1 MAFMNQ
7 EKKKALAPNI
17 KKVLKKYNIKG
28 TIAVKHYSSL
38 VVNIKSGDLDFITNI
53 NANTPQHKKDMYG
66 EVKDYIQ
73 VHSPD
78 RFTGDCKKFI
88 TELKEAMN
96 GFGHNS
102 EDLRNFDKSDYM
114 TDYYHVGWYN
124 NINIGQ
130 WNKPYQLNITEEI

>member
-7 EKKKALAPNI
+7 EMKKALAPQI

-28 TIAVKHYSSL
+28 TIGVRHHSSL

-53 NANTPQHKKDMYG
+53 NDNRPQHKKDMYG

-73 VHSPD
+73 AHNPD
-78 RFTGDCKKFI
+78 SFTGDCKKFL

-96 GFGHNS
+96 GCEEFQ
-102 EDLRNFDKSDYM
+102 NFDKSDYY
-114 TDYYHVGWYN
+114 TDYFHVGWYN
-124 NINIGQ
+124 DINIGQ
-130 WNKPYQLNITEEI
+130 WNKPYQLNITKEI